1 MDLLAA
7 ASGILPVILHSIGS
21 IFALYILT
29 KIMGYRQ
36 ISQLSMFDYING
48 ITIGSIAAEIAIGDS
63 KVFWDGLTAM
73 IVYTAVV
80 TLSSIITDHSIHI
93 RRLLG
98 GKPYI
103 LFQGGTLYRKNMKKA
118 RLDLGEFLT
127 QCRNMGYFRLSDIQ
141 TAIME
146 PNGKLSILPVADNRP
161 VSPKDLNL
169 SPEPDWLNVNVIVN
183 GKIQDK
189 NLKTLGKDYAWLHSQ
204 LKIHNVRSA
213 EDVFLATCDHNGCF
227 EVYQKSDDT
236 PCGDIIN

>member
-1 MDLLAA
+1 MLLTETI
-7 ASGILPVILHSIGS
+7 SSILPVILRSIGS
-21 IFALYILT
+21 IFALFILT
-29 KIMGYRQ
+29 KVMGYRQ

-48 ITIGSIAAEIAIGDS
+48 ITIGSIAAEMAIGDT
-63 KVFWDGLTAM
+63 KLFLDGLIAM
-73 IVYTAVV
+73 IAYTIVV

-103 LFQGGTLYRKNMKKA
+103 LLQNGTLYRKNMQKA
-118 RLDLGEFLT
+118 HLDLGEFLT

-146 PNGKLSILPVADNRP
+146 PNGKISILPVSDNRP

-169 SPEPDWLNVNVIVN
+169 TPDPDWLNVNVIVD
-183 GKIQDK
+183 GKIQEK
-189 NLKTLGKDYAWLHSQ
+189 NLKALGKDYAWLHSQ
-204 LKIHNVRSA
+204 LKIHNVRTP
-213 EDVFLATCDHNGCF
+213 EEVFLATCDHDGAF
-227 EVYQKSDDT
+227 EVYQNSDET